1 MSRNSYAVFGLGS
14 FGGKLALELS
24 KAGHNVLVSDV
35 DKTRI
40 DEFCDKVAEAIVC
53 DVSNPDV
60 VHELNV
66 SKFDAVIL
74 CMSSCF
80 EKQILALT
88 LLKKEGAKRVLAKA
102 VSDIQEKI
110 LYRLG
115 ADEVIQP
122 EESAAERLSR
132 RLSMEN
138 IRDIVDFKGS
148 AIAEVLVPEPLTGQ
162 KLRELDLRNRYG
174 ITVLLVRKPERTEE
188 ISPTPDMK
196 LEKGDT
202 LTVFGGREAIVQL
215 FKKGDLA

>member
-24 KAGHNVLVSDV
+24 KAGHNVLVCDV
-35 DKTRI
+35 DQSRI
-40 DEFCDKVAEAIVC
+40 DEFCSKVAEAIVC

-60 VHELNV
+60 MHDLNV

-80 EKQILALT
+80 EQQVLALT

-122 EESAAERLSR
+122 EEDAAARLSQ
-132 RLSMEN
+132 RLSMVN

-148 AIAEVLVPEPLTGQ
+148 AIAEVTVPSELTGHS
-162 KLRELDLRNRYG
+162 LRELDLRNKYS
-174 ITVLLVRKPERTEE
+174 ITVLLVRNPESTDEQH
-188 ISPTPDMK
+188 PTPDMILK
-196 LEKGDT
+196 KGDT
-202 LTVFGGREAIVQL
+202 LTVFGGREDIVKL
-215 FKKGDLA
+215 FRKEMI